1 MHVIISCGDV
11 NGIATD
17 IFFKTFSSHD
27 FHDMQW
33 SIAINESTAKE
44 LCEVWNIAFEDSTLC
59 FPHCSV
65 NVINCNNHARYRPG
79 SHSKDASLLA
89 IESLETSLN
98 MVKDGEADALLTL
111 PISKSG
117 LNECGWKF
125 SGQTDWL
132 RNAFPESQPIM
143 ILFHESMR
151 IALATVHIP
160 LNRVSE
166 SLNTQTLLHVIQGV
180 HHSMNIDFAIEK
192 PRIAVLGLNPHAG
205 EDGMLGMEEKDIIIP
220 AIEQAKEKGMHCE
233 GPFPAD
239 GFFSRPTWKGYD
251 AIIAQYH
258 DQGLIP
264 LKFQA
269 QGHGVN
275 FTANLP
281 IIRVSPDHGTAYDI
295 AGSDKVEEHSMIASI
310 EAIRSIVMNRTRGR

>member
-1 MHVIISCGDV
+1 MHVIVSCGDV

-17 IFFKTFSSHD
+17 IFFKTCLYHA
-27 FHDMQW
+27 FHDMQC
-33 SIAINESTAKE
+33 SIAMNESTAKE
-44 LCEVWNIAFEDSTLC
+44 ICEAWNITFEHSTIR
-59 FPHCSV
+59 FPEMSV
-65 NVINCNNHARYRPG
+65 TVIPCEKYAQYKPG
-79 SHSKDASLLA
+79 KPTNDASLLA
-89 IESLETSLN
+89 IESLETSLK
-98 MVKDGEADALLTL
+98 MVKNGEADALLTL

-132 RNAFPESQPIM
+132 HHAFPKSQPIM
-143 ILFHESMR
+143 ILFHETMR
-151 IALATVHIP
+151 IALATIHIP
-160 LNRVSE
+160 LNQVANSID
-166 SLNTQTLLHVIQGV
+166 SHKLADVIQGV
-180 HHSMNIDFAIEK
+180 HQSMKLDFAIDQ

-205 EDGMLGMEEKDIIIP
+205 ENGMLGTEEGDIIIP
-220 AIEQAKEKGMHCE
+220 AIEQAKTQGINCE

-239 GFFSRPTWKGYD
+239 GFFSRPSWRKYD

-295 AGSDKVEEHSMIASI
+295 AGTDRVEEHSMIASL
-310 EAIRSIVMNRTRGR
+310 EAIRSIVKNRSRG

>member
-17 IFFKTFSSHD
+17 IFFKTFSSHA
-27 FHDMQW
+27 FHDMQC

-44 LCEVWNIAFEDSTLC
+44 QCEIWNIAFEDSVMH
-59 FPHCSV
+59 FPDMLV
-65 NVINCNNHARYRPG
+65 KVIPCEKYAPYKPG
-79 SHSKDASLLA
+79 KHSSDASLLA
-89 IESLETSLN
+89 IESLETSLK
-98 MVKDGEADALLTL
+98 MVNNGEADALLTL

-117 LNECGWKF
+117 LNKCGWKF

-132 RNAFPESQPIM
+132 HHAFPESQPIM
-143 ILFHESMR
+143 VLFHESMR
-151 IALATVHIP
+151 IALATVHLP
-160 LNRVSE
+160 LNNVSE
-166 SLNTQTLLHVIQGV
+166 TINTHTLIDVIYGV
-180 HHSMNIDFAIEK
+180 HQSMNIDFAIEQ

-205 EDGMLGMEEKDIIIP
+205 EDGMLGTEEREIIIP
-220 AIEQAKEKGMHCE
+220 AIEHAKVNGIHCE

-239 GFFSRPTWKGYD
+239 GFFSRPTWKAYD
-251 AIIAQYH
+251 VIIAQYH

-264 LKFQA
+264 LKLQA

-295 AGSDKVEEHSMIASI
+295 ARTDKVEQHSMIASM
-310 EAIRSIVMNRTRGR
+310 EAIRSIVKNRTRG

>member
-17 IFFKTFSSHD
+17 IFFKTCLYHA
-27 FHDMQW
+27 FHDMQC
-33 SIAINESTAKE
+33 SIAINQSTAKE
-44 LCEVWNIAFEDSTLC
+44 ICETWNIAFEDSTIH
-59 FPHCSV
+59 FPEMSV
-65 NVINCNNHARYRPG
+65 KVIPCKNHATYKPG
-79 SHSKDASLLA
+79 KPSNDASLLA
-89 IESLETSLN
+89 IESLETSLELIN
-98 MVKDGEADALLTL
+98 NGEADALLTL

-117 LNECGWKF
+117 LHECGWVF

-132 RNAFPESQPIM
+132 HHAFPESHPIM

-151 IALATVHIP
+151 IALASVHVP

-166 SLNTQTLLHVIQGV
+166 TLNTQTIIDVIYGV
-180 HHSMNIDFAIEK
+180 HHSMKIDFAIEL

-205 EDGMLGMEEKDIIIP
+205 EAGMLGTEERDIIIP
-220 AIEQAKEKGMHCE
+220 AIEQAKAKGILCE

-239 GFFSRPTWKGYD
+239 GFFSRQTWKGYD

-264 LKFQA
+264 LKLQA

-275 FTANLP
+275 FTANIP

-295 AGSDKVEEHSMIASI
+295 AGTNRVEEHSMIASL
-310 EAIRSIVMNRTRGR
+310 EAIRSIVKNRSRG